1 MNLCVALG
9 GGGARGLSHLGVL
22 QVLERERVAIDGIVG
37 TSVGAIVGA
46 TYALHPDAHE
56 ITRRAL
62 GYLNSDAFRGDIFK
76 KVLFRSEGRSQ
87 NFLGTLLRNIRKGY
101 IFSNLLRKPAIF
113 PSQRLLDLICDVIPD
128 RTFAD
133 CRIPFAVPAID
144 VRSGKEVLLAEGS
157 LRQAVLASCSLPGFF
172 PPVEIDGML
181 LADAGIV
188 GPVAVDATRG
198 RFNPAIVVAVDIT
211 PEIEPVDGIRLGV
224 EALLRMESIAGKRLN
239 DLELARADLVIHP
252 SVGSKSWS
260 DFSGLEDLVTQ
271 GIAAAEA
278 KTRDL
283 RKLIAEHRIPYWKT
297 PKSPA

>member
-22 QVLERERVAIDGIVG
+22 QVLERERVPVDGIIG

-62 GYLNSDAFRGDIFK
+62 GYLNSESFRGDIFK
-76 KVLFRSEGRSQ
+76 KVLFRSEGTSQ
-87 NFLGTLLRNIRKGY
+87 NVLANLVRNIRKGY

-113 PSQRLLDLICDVIPD
+113 HSQRLLDLICDLIPD

-133 CRIPFAVPAID
+133 CSIPFAVPAID
-144 VRSGKEVLLAEGS
+144 VRSGKEVLLTEGP

-172 PPVEIDGML
+172 PPVERDGML

-188 GPVAVDATRG
+188 GPVAVDATR
-198 RFNPAIVVAVDIT
+198 RHFAPAIVIAVDIT
-211 PEIEPVDGIRLGV
+211 PEIEPVGEIHLGV

-239 DLELARADLVIHP
+239 EIELGRADLVIHP
-252 SVGSKSWS
+252 SVGTKSWS
-260 DFSGLEDLVTQ
+260 DFSGLEDLVSQ

-278 KTRDL
+278 KVRNL
-283 RKLIAEHRIPYWKT
+283 RKLITEHRILFWKT
-297 PKSPA
+297 PRSPA